1 MRNPA
6 SLIMRTIT
14 ILTTVF
20 IAQASAWILDAQEND
35 PKRNSAPPRTTK
47 PSANNT
53 SDWLKRLSVEQKR
66 QLQSLLRDAASYL
79 NGIRV
84 QEAFEKI
91 IEAESIAPEYSAIH
105 NLKGAAY
112 TKIRE
117 FDKATVA
124 FARALELNPESFMCR
139 FNLTEMKFC
148 KGKFDEAE
156 RGFRQLMDEATL
168 KEENKALMK
177 FKILICRLKQNDE
190 PGAREILK
198 VWDYLDDYPCFYF
211 GNAAI
216 HFNKAEEKEARR
228 WLNAAKKIYSPT
240 QVNLYT
246 DSLIESGWIDNFE

>member
-1 MRNPA
+1 
-6 SLIMRTIT
+6 MRTIT
-14 ILTTVF
+14 PLTAIL
-20 IAQASAWILDAQEND
+20 IALTPLNGIKAQENSAE
-35 PKRNSAPPRTTK
+35 RNSPPNRSTAPG
-47 PSANNT
+47 NNAP
-53 SDWLKRLSVEQKR
+53 DWLKRLSVEQQR

-91 IEAESIAPEYSAIH
+91 IEAESMAPEYSAIH

-117 FDKATVA
+117 FDKATAA
-124 FARALELNPESFMCR
+124 FSRALELAPDSFMCR

-148 KGKFDEAE
+148 KGQFNEAE
-156 RGFRQLMDEATL
+156 QGFRQLIKETTL
-168 KEENKALMK
+168 KEENKALMR

-198 VWDYLDDYPCFYF
+198 AWDYLDDHPCFYF

-228 WLNAAKKIYSPT
+228 WLNAAQKIYTPA
-240 QVNLYT
+240 QINLYT
-246 DSLIESGWIDNFE
+246 DSFIESGWIDNFE